1 MGDLKCHECGKA
13 LDRPYQPGTL
23 PTCTSCVKKFLSKV
37 MDTTWFGEPKRI
49 KRKRKSIQDL
59 GFEPALINKVSK
71 IGRVYKRAIQL
82 EQCNPLETNPLT
94 RFGLLTENKIK
105 PGFNPVIVEGLD
117 VEIDIEQKIDT
128 LREILPKGYSA
139 FLYYC
144 PYGKKPKAIVSIAV
158 TDEDF
163 VKARNT
169 TGGEAHVFN
178 STIIR
183 KLKTWKKEHRVTLL
197 GATHDAI
204 IIKFNPIRKAEQ
216 LKKLVA
222 DMGKFCPD
230 LHMYSDWKIELE
242 EQLRKG
248 SRITLWWD

>member
-82 EQCNPLETNPLT
+82 EQCNPLETDPLT

-117 VEIDIEQKIDT
+117 VEIDIEQKDRHVARDPAQGIQCI
-128 LREILPKGYSA
+128 LVLLSIREETEGYS
-139 FLYYC
+139 
-144 PYGKKPKAIVSIAV
+144 I
-158 TDEDF
+158 
-163 VKARNT
+163 
-169 TGGEAHVFN
+169 N
-178 STIIR
+178 S
-183 KLKTWKKEHRVTLL
+183 
-197 GATHDAI
+197 GD
-204 IIKFNPIRKAEQ
+204 
-216 LKKLVA
+216 
-222 DMGKFCPD
+222 
-230 LHMYSDWKIELE
+230 
-242 EQLRKG
+242 
-248 SRITLWWD
+248 